1 MQSTAMRM
9 IQTTGKGRVHPMTM
23 LPLKIHVYTAYLGRF
38 FFYMNLGAD
47 TGFINIKISLRW
59 ILINAQCNK
68 SSY

>member
-1 MQSTAMRM
+1 MYIRRTWAD
-9 IQTTGKGRVHPMTM
+9 
-23 LPLKIHVYTAYLGRF
+23 F

>member
-23 LPLKIHVYTAYLGRF
+23 LPLKIMYIRRTWADF
-38 FFYMNLGAD
+38 FFYMKLGAD
-47 TGFINIKISLRW
+47 AGFINIKISLRL